1 MLKKLK
7 LSDSLIVIA
16 LSTLFVIMHLAAYYY
31 KGFQYLMFLPIVL
44 VVAFLVFTRIDKFFI
59 LTIFSIPLSIPLFE
73 FKPELS
79 YSITLP
85 SELFIVTILLI
96 FILKLFREKQFSYD
110 VFLHPVSIAI
120 YFNLIWLIITSAT
133 STMPIVSL
141 KFVLSRIWFL
151 TSFYFLATML
161 FDSGVNFTKYIW
173 AYVLALVIVVFYAIS
188 RHVSIGLFD
197 SNASHYVMN
206 PFYRDHTS
214 YGAVLAFV
222 LPVLIGML
230 FTKGQTKLQKIA
242 LFIVIPI
249 IILGLILSYSRA
261 AWLGIL
267 FSLGVLVLVVLR
279 IRFWIVFLLGGLII
293 SLIALNWTEINYRM
307 QSNTTDSSA
316 SLEEHVQSVTNIS
329 NDYSNVER
337 LNRWNSAIGMFKE
350 KPFLGWGPATY
361 MFQYAPFQSSQLKN
375 PISTDA
381 GDRGNAHSEY
391 LGPLCEA
398 GVLGLVT
405 FLIIIIASLVTG
417 FRVFRN
423 SSGFSQKALVISV
436 ILGLLTYIIHGVLN
450 NFLDTAKVSSLFWGY
465 IAFLVMLDIKQKK
478 AANKPEIAEEV
489 LD

>member
-1 MLKKLK
+1 MFKRLK
-7 LSDSLIVIA
+7 LSDSFIVIA
-16 LSTLFVIMHLAAYYY
+16 LSVLFIIIHLAAFYY
-31 KGFQYLMFLPIVL
+31 KGFQYLMLLPFVL
-44 VVAFLVFTRIDKFFI
+44 VVAFIVFTRIDKFFI

-85 SELFIVTILLI
+85 SELFIVTILFI

-120 YFNLIWLIITSAT
+120 YFNLLWLIITSAT
-133 STMPIVSL
+133 STMPIVSF

-161 FDSGVNFTKYIW
+161 FDSGIKFTKYIW
-173 AYVLALVIVVFYAIS
+173 AYVLALVIVIFYAIS

-214 YGAVLAFV
+214 YGAVLALT

-230 FTKGQTKLQKIA
+230 FTKGQTRIQKFG
-242 LFIVIPI
+242 LLIVIPI
-249 IILGLILSYSRA
+249 VTIGLILSYSRA
-261 AWLGIL
+261 AWLGVIIS
-267 FSLGVLVLVVLR
+267 FGVLILVILR
-279 IRFWIVFLLGGLII
+279 IRFWIVFLTGTFII
-293 SLIALNWTEINYRM
+293 SMVILNWTEINYRM

-350 KPFLGWGPATY
+350 KPILGWGPATY

-391 LGPLCEA
+391 LGPLAES
-398 GVLGLVT
+398 GVLGTVT

-417 FRVFRN
+417 FRVFRK
-423 SSGFSQKALVISV
+423 SESFSERALVISV
-436 ILGLLTYIIHGVLN
+436 ILGLITYIVHGILN

-465 IAFLVMLDIKQKK
+465 IAFFVMLDIRQKK
-478 AANKPEIAEEV
+478 AVGANSEK
-489 LD
+489 